1 MLKILFKK
9 TKYAL
14 NSGSTASVNSHYR
27 FKFYTKD
34 LETMLLES
42 SNFINT
48 IVLVC
53 VYTRAYV

>member
-9 TKYAL
+9 KTKVAVSTYAL

-34 LETMLLES
+34 LETMLLLES

-48 IVLVC
+48 
-53 VYTRAYV
+53 